1 MKKLL
6 VIYDDSIKPNKEV
19 GTITGHNSYGDT
31 IFKRITLKNRMKAEI
46 LKNKAV
52 AQVIFY
58 SKIED
63 KDEIYKAYKNM
74 EGTVNLVH
82 LYSNYAL
89 KDTKEFSVL
98 LTKAQYANES
108 YTALCQ
114 ERAAMAILNS
124 GEEYFGHF
132 EDLVARNFEGEHIIT
147 DAFMDISK
155 RSNFLTFITS
165 GFDARFFNA
174 LLGDEYTVT
183 KKSNK
188 IQKIKS
194 EYNFYYLLPDNMK
207 MWFVMPFDYKEGK
220 DFASYTMERYHMT
233 DIAIRFVHGA
243 VSTEELSDIL
253 EKLFYFIQIRG
264 KRSATKEEV
273 KNVADD
279 LYVKKLKDRM
289 EELKKYDQYEKF
301 NQLISMGTK
310 YKSLE
315 EIVEKYLSLYNKM
328 KRPEKDNNCLVI
340 GHGDLCFSNI
350 LYSKESNIL
359 KLIDPKGA
367 VKEEELYTDIY
378 YDLAKLSHSICGCY
392 DFFNSGLYDISMD
405 RDMNISL
412 SIDTDKEPYVEVF
425 KGFLQKNGFDYTL
438 VRLYEASLFL
448 SMLPYHMDQPGKVF
462 GFILNAMNI
471 LDEVEQC
478 TKE

>member
-1 MKKLL
+1 MKRLF
-6 VIYDDSIKPNKEV
+6 VIYDDSVKPNKEV

-46 LKNKAV
+46 QKNKAV
-52 AQVIFY
+52 AHILFY
-58 SKIED
+58 SGIED
-63 KDEIYKAYKNM
+63 REQIYKAYKDL
-74 EGTVNLVH
+74 EEPINLVH
-82 LYSNYAL
+82 LYSNFAL

-98 LTKAQYANES
+98 LTKAQYAKES
-108 YTALCQ
+108 FVAMCQ
-114 ERAAMAILNS
+114 EKTAMAIVS
-124 GEEYFGHF
+124 GGEEYFSHF
-132 EDLVARNFEGEHIIT
+132 EDLTSRSFEGEIITT

-174 LLGDEYTVT
+174 LLGDDYTVT

-188 IQKIKS
+188 IEKIKS

-207 MWFVMPFDYKEGK
+207 MWFVMPFDYQEGK

-253 EKLFYFIQIRG
+253 EKLFYFLAIRG
-264 KRSATKEEV
+264 RKKASREEV
-273 KNVADD
+273 RAVAKE
-279 LYVKKLKDRM
+279 LYVDKLKSRM
-289 EELKKYDQYEKF
+289 EELKKYPQYEQF
-301 NQLISMGTK
+301 DHMIAMGTE
-310 YKSLE
+310 YESLE
-315 EIVEKYLSLYNKM
+315 QVVETYCKLYEQV

-350 LYSKESNIL
+350 LYSREADIL

-367 VKEEELYTDIY
+367 LQEEELYTDMY

-392 DFFNSGLYDISMD
+392 DFFNSGLYEITMD
-405 RDMNISL
+405 RDMKLSL
-412 SIDTDKEPYVEVF
+412 TIDADKQPYVEVF
-425 KGFLQKNGFDYTL
+425 KGYLEKNDFDYRL

-462 GFILNAMNI
+462 GFILNAINI
-471 LDEVEQC
+471 LDEVEGCIQ
-478 TKE
+478 E